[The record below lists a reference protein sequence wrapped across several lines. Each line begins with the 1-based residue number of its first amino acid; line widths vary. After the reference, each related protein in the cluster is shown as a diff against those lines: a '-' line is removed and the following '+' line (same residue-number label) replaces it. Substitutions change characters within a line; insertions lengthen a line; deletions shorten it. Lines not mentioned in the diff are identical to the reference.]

1 MDSEQDPRNGLPA
14 WDPASNSSRVVND
27 PMELEEGFRKGQLQ
41 VIADHEYPFVGAE
54 GQTFAVKGSDVDRAL
69 KDGFH
74 FATAVDVARAEAGTV
89 TGMARTVADGAL
101 DGLLVGMGGAA
112 QASMGV
118 DELGLQARR
127 EENPGLHALGMAV
140 PVAAEALLSGGASVG
155 ALGAA
160 GAARVIGTEAAAT
173 TLGRMGAMAAG
184 GALEG
189 AAFGVGNEVTEAV
202 LGNAPLAADSLIAAG
217 MHGGAW
223 GGAAGALLGRALGRS
238 KPTADEIGHAMTLQ
252 LGEEAPKGYGQ
263 RILDWMDAQGA
274 NRLEEMGAAP
284 EMVAAAR
291 GDAATRKRFVEFAQ
305 TPQGE
310 LDAKARGLR
319 EALEAR
325 IANDEGLQRAFAL
338 EREVDEASVAAQSA
352 DAELRRLKLEDA
364 DRMNPAA
371 ERARAEAAARV
382 ATAKEARNA
391 ADNVAVE
398 ELRSAFGIT
407 SDGKVS
413 EEKLAAFVSGITRP
427 RNDSRMKALYR
438 LASGDE
444 KLLGVIDDLAERQAS
459 KNMLRDQLVREQAG
473 GADME
478 MFAGIGGYGI
488 GGFQGALVAR
498 EAAQQFARPARAM
511 MMRYRLA
518 AMVQRVRKHV
528 DEGMASF
535 ARGAERVQAAG
546 RSIDLDRRIAPY
558 TATMLTAKDPAERR
572 KAAGA
577 RIAELSSMDPTTMV
591 NTLAEATVDTDEHAP
606 NVSGVVR
613 QRLAAAHEM
622 LRSVLPQPLAPQG
635 AGGGLVPVP
644 ALRMIPDRDIR
655 RFAQVDAAIQD
666 PLRIVDALREG
677 RAPDPAAVKAVQV
690 VYPALWAQ
698 VVQSMSEQMA
708 KAPDS
713 VGWRQAVSLAVTMGV
728 DSHPSFRVENLNL
741 QQAIAKQ
748 GNQPRQQGP
757 VGRSLKRA
765 RDQQL
770 AGSAATL
777 NDSLMERSKPR

>member
-1 MDSEQDPRNGLPA
+1 MDSELDPRNGLPA

-27 PMELEEGFRKGQLQ
+27 PAELEEGFRKGHLQ
-41 VIADHEYPFVGAE
+41 VIADHEYPFVGAD
-54 GQTFAVKGSDVDRAL
+54 GTAFAVKGSDVDRAI
-69 KDGFH
+69 KDGYH
-74 FATAVDVARAEAGTV
+74 FASAVDVARADARSVG
-89 TGMARTVADGAL
+89 GQLRTVADGAL

-112 QASMGV
+112 QATAGV
-118 DELGLQARR
+118 DELELQARR

-140 PVAAEALLSGGASVG
+140 PVAGEALLSGGASLG

-160 GAARVIGTEAAAT
+160 GTARVIGTKAAAT
-173 TLGRMGAMAAG
+173 SLGRMGAMAVG
-184 GALEG
+184 GALETG
-189 AAFGVGNEVTEAV
+189 AFGVGNEVTEAV
-202 LGNAPLAADSLIAAG
+202 LGNTPLAADSLLAAG

-223 GGAAGALLGRALGRS
+223 GGAAGALLGKVMGRAR
-238 KPTADEIGHAMTLQ
+238 PTADEVEAALAKQ

-263 RILDWMDAQGA
+263 RVLDWMDAHGA
-274 NRLEEMGAAP
+274 NRLEEQGAAP

-291 GDAATRKRFVEFAQ
+291 GDAATRKRFVELAQ

-310 LDAKARGLR
+310 LDAKARALR

-325 IANDEGLQRAFAL
+325 IAGDADLQRAFSL
-338 EREVDEASVAAQSA
+338 EREVEEAGTAAQAA

-364 DRMNPAA
+364 DRMNPGA

-398 ELRSAFGIT
+398 ELRSSFGIT
-407 SDGKVS
+407 PDGKVS
-413 EEKLAAFVSGITRP
+413 EEKLAAFVGGITRP
-427 RNDSRMKALYR
+427 RNDARMKALYR

-444 KLLGVIDDLAERQAS
+444 KLLGVIDDLAERQAN
-459 KNMLRDQLVREQAG
+459 KNMLRDQLTREQAG

-478 MFAGIGGYGI
+478 MFAGIGGYGV

-498 EAAQQFARPARAM
+498 EVAQQVARPARAM

-518 AMVQRVRKHV
+518 AMVQRVRKNV
-528 DEGMASF
+528 DDGMEVF
-535 ARGAERVQAAG
+535 AKGARKVQGAG
-546 RSIDLDRRIAPY
+546 ASIDLDRRIAPY
-558 TATMLTAKDPAERR
+558 TLTMLTSKDPAERR

-577 RIAELSSMDPTTMV
+577 RIAELSAMDPATMV
-591 NTLAEATVDTDEHAP
+591 NTLAEATVDTDDVAP
-606 NVSGVVR
+606 DVSGVIR

-622 LRSVLPQPLAPQG
+622 LRSVLPQPLATQG
-635 AGGGLVPVP
+635 GGGGLVPGP

-655 RFAQVDAAIQD
+655 RFAHVDAAIQD
-666 PLRIVDALREG
+666 PLRIIDALREG

-698 VVQSMSEQMA
+698 TVQSLSEQLA
-708 KAPDS
+708 KNPDS
-713 VGWRQAVSLAVTMGV
+713 VGWRQAVALSVTLGIT
-728 DSHPSFRVENLNL
+728 SHPAFDAKNLNL

-748 GNQPRQQGP
+748 GSAAPAQGP
-757 VGRSLKRA
+757 IGRGLKRA
-765 RDQQL
+765 RDSQL

-777 NDSLMERSKPR
+777 NDRLMERSKPR